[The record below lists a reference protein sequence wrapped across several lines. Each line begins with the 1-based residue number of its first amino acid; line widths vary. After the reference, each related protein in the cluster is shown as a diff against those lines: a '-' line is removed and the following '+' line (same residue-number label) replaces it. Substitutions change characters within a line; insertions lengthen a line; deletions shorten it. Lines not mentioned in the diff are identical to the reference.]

1 MRLTH
6 LAIWKNPVLIKEIRT
21 RMRGY
26 RAAAALTAHLVI
38 LSLAVLVIYMVFITS
53 YATQSSPE
61 GRRSFGQVLFGLV
74 IGIELLVVSF
84 TAPSLTASAIAAEKE
99 HQTYDILRVTLLS
112 PRSLV
117 LGKYLASLVFL
128 LLLLFTSLPVQTPAY
143 LIGGATAAEILVATL
158 VLIVT
163 AMTLCAAGIFAS
175 SLFTRTVIANVF
187 SFGFS
192 ALTVFGLPLLLLIL
206 VILFQSAAAETPE
219 EISPALEAGLLILG
233 WLLVSLTPTASLLLS
248 EIALISEN
256 QLFWVKVTL
265 TNQSNLWF
273 PSPWLAFVLFYL
285 GLTAA
290 FLWASMQRVRRKER

>member
-1 MRLTH
+1 MRLAH
-6 LAIWKNPVLIKEIRT
+6 LAFWKNPVLIKDVRT

-26 RAAAALTAHLVI
+26 RAAAALTAHLAI
-38 LSLAVLVIYMVFITS
+38 LILAVLTIYTIF
-53 YATQSSPE
+53 AASSAVQNSPAD
-61 GRRSFGQVLFGLV
+61 RRIFGQLLFGLV

-84 TAPSLTASAIAAEKE
+84 IAPSLTASAISAEKE

-143 LIGGATAAEILVATL
+143 LIGGASAAEILIATL

-175 SLFTRTVIANVF
+175 SLFARTVIANVF

-192 ALTVFGLPLLLLIL
+192 ALAVFGLPLLIL
-206 VILFQSAAAETPE
+206 MLSALFSANSEALQK
-219 EISPALEAGLLILG
+219 ISPALEAGLITLG

-248 EIALISEN
+248 EVALIVEN
-256 QLFWVKVTL
+256 QLFWVKITL
-265 TNQSNLWF
+265 SDQRILWF
-273 PSPWLAFVLFYL
+273 PSPWLTFLLFYL
-285 GLTAA
+285 GLTAV
-290 FLWASMQRVRRKER
+290 FLWGSIWRVRQKEK